1 MSKHILS
8 NPAVTA
14 TKTATRALTAFC
26 ASCPAPETVTAFLH
40 GWGLRLDFQL
50 GAVHYAAYQQLPD
63 LPAQYHY
70 RSPHGDEV
78 LYLAGQDSP
87 LDGERFPRHASRF
100 WAYAGSDAQAFRR
113 LISALSA
120 RWLLTWQRLDHIPS
134 QHTNRVALDT
144 LGRKAVPA

>member
-1 MSKHILS
+1 M
-8 NPAVTA
+8 AA
-14 TKTATRALTAFC
+14 TKTAAQALTAFC
-26 ASCPAPETVTAFLH
+26 ATCPAPEVVAPFLQ
-40 GWGLRLDFQL
+40 GLGLHLDFQL
-50 GAVHYAAYQQLPD
+50 EAVHYAAYQQLPG
-63 LPAQYHY
+63 LPAQYHF
-70 RSPHGDEV
+70 RSPQGDEV

-120 RWLLTWQRLDHIPS
+120 RWLLTWQRLHHDASGMNARKPS
-134 QHTNRVALDT
+134 CA

>member
-1 MSKHILS
+1 MEEDRM
-8 NPAVTA
+8 VA
-14 TKTATRALTAFC
+14 TTSAAQALTAFC
-26 ASCPAPETVTAFLH
+26 ATCPAPEAVTTLLH
-40 GWGLRLDFQL
+40 GLGLRLDFQL

-63 LPAQYHY
+63 LPAQFHY
-70 RSPHGDEV
+70 RSSGGDEV

-100 WAYAGSDAQAFRR
+100 WAYAGSDAQMFRH

-120 RWLLTWQRLDHIPS
+120 RWLLTWQRLDHVPS

>member
-1 MSKHILS
+1 M
-8 NPAVTA
+8 AA
-14 TKTATRALTAFC
+14 TKTATQTLSTFC
-26 ASCPAPETVTAFLH
+26 ATCPAPETVTAFLH
-40 GWGLRLDFQL
+40 GLGLRLDFQL

-70 RSPHGDEV
+70 RSPGGDEV

-120 RWLLTWQRLDHIPS
+120 RWLLTWQRLDHDPS
-134 QHTNRVALDT
+134 PHTTRVTSHAQ
-144 LGRKAVPA
+144 GRKAVPA